1 MIVTQ
6 GLRSRELNAREKARK
21 ALVKVIEEVSPRFL
35 TLIFTE
41 MQDLLNRGYQLHV
54 HLYTVHYI
62 LQALNT
68 KKEVNALD
76 AAGPIV
82 RSSAHLQPGQ
92 ITTGIIKLM
101 SDLLLRELF
110 GDLLEE
116 RLAAD
121 GIQSNKKHIKESKAR
136 KAMPIF
142 EVFA

>member
-1 MIVTQ
+1 
-6 GLRSRELNAREKARK
+6 
-21 ALVKVIEEVSPRFL
+21 
-35 TLIFTE
+35 
-41 MQDLLNRGYQLHV
+41 MQDLLTRGYQLHV

-68 KKEVNALD
+68 KKEVND
-76 AAGPIV
+76 AETAGPIV
-82 RSSAHLQPGQ
+82 KSSAHLQPGQ

-142 EVFA
+142 EVFAQFIDFKTSFLDLIAPVIKILEENPNFGRI